1 MHEHAHV
8 CVMWFHFLNY
18 VTNYAW
24 WIDYTD
30 CDEMINILTY
40 IIIEWSD
47 FGMDF
52 GEDAERK

>member
-1 MHEHAHV
+1 M